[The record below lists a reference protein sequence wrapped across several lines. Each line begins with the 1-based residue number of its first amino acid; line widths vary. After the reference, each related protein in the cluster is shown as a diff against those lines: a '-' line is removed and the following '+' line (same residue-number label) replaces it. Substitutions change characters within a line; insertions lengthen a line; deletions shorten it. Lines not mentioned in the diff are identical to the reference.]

1 MLIAGKVSVNS
12 SRESENSFCTNTIMA
27 EQTGSK
33 DTKESSL
40 ISDTIS
46 ELLQNSAPVDI
57 AKTLGLLDDDP
68 ASLMVTALDTSS
80 MLDPTSFLNPPSS
93 VAGGQTSSVTK
104 EDNRAT
110 PQNLSVSKS
119 LEGSSSTLLK
129 GQSSS
134 STQAV
139 TTTAEP
145 STSTLGFTP
154 SPIPIPTATHIP
166 RVDSASND
174 QRTGRKVEPVGVAS
188 QTLSEL
194 CSSLLVGVHS
204 PTSSSLTTSVPTT
217 ISSTVKTK
225 NLPSVATVIGHVT
238 SNQLGRS
245 GDGTTMTKAV
255 TASPLPQTVS
265 KPSTTIP
272 STSSGASPLTSSGA
286 PEAKKLM
293 GELSTL
299 KLAVGTSSL
308 LSSATTPVLSKVQQV
323 SAAPSQPLVL
333 PLPTTAAKSHVNVA
347 AKTTTVPMAS
357 LSSSSSLSPAP
368 LQVSTTGPAAVP
380 AAPQQLTN
388 PLQAS
393 LQAAL
398 ALQKAV
404 SSTLTRPQ
412 TSTNISSL
420 SVQIPSFPS
429 TSATP
434 KAAVSMT
441 TAATSAIP
449 SQVPK
454 NTTTAAAS
462 VVTPPTVTPI
472 ATPTKPPAVGVDN
485 TAPKGLNLPIL
496 QFLQANF
503 PALQLGDTSKDV
515 FQVHTLLAHV
525 LQQQQQLQQL
535 QQQAQQQVQKAVAS
549 GQTSPASSSP
559 SSSSSSSPSSSL
571 TAKKIHLLGQVS
583 RSPVATPSPVAK
595 PSPPPPSKASTPPK
609 PVKPVSSSSGAKT
622 ASSPSTSSSASTQTK
637 RQRSPMP
644 VFAQVLPQASS
655 GSTTKVTISQGV
667 VGRPS
672 PVVVPKQ
679 PKNVTGSFMSPLLL
693 SRQKTKVSSKLVSVP
708 SRSRS
713 PLPPVTA
720 SSMQTSTTPL
730 STTKKE
736 GGAVKM
742 SSRTAAK
749 QLHLAKTLVEPV
761 DAEPMDVDVGEPF
774 QILELPPHLRDHS
787 YSRYNPEEGERIIK
801 QRSQNIRVFSGIP
814 PARVSYAPPLPDSPD
829 TLYKLLKILPK
840 KTSSRRSSSASN
852 RTPSKRNKR

>member
-1 MLIAGKVSVNS
+1 
-12 SRESENSFCTNTIMA
+12 MA

-119 LEGSSSTLLK
+119 LEGSSSNLLK

-145 STSTLGFTP
+145 STSILGFTP
-154 SPIPIPTATHIP
+154 SPIPIPTVTHIP

-194 CSSLLVGVHS
+194 CSSLLVGVNS
-204 PTSSSLTTSVPTT
+204 PTSSLTTSVPTT
-217 ISSTVKTK
+217 VSTTVVKTK
-225 NLPSVATVIGHVT
+225 NLPSVATAISHVT

-245 GDGTTMTKAV
+245 GDGAATTTAV
-255 TASPLPQTVS
+255 TAPPLPQTVS

-286 PEAKKLM
+286 PVSKKLM
-293 GELSTL
+293 GDLSTL

-308 LSSATTPVLSKVQQV
+308 LSPATTPVLSKVQQV
-323 SAAPSQPLVL
+323 SAPSQPLVL

-357 LSSSSSLSPAP
+357 LSSSSSSSLSPAP

-472 ATPTKPPAVGVDN
+472 ATPTKPPAMGVDN

-559 SSSSSSSPSSSL
+559 SSSSSSSSPSSSL
-571 TAKKIHLLGQVS
+571 TAKKIHLLGQVT